1 MALPPNET
9 VTVALLKRKSVLRV
23 WQNKVQMMIL
33 SLNDGWNDDD
43 DGNFDDN
50 DDKNHKKYANFRIPP
65 QKLPI

>member
-1 MALPPNET
+1 MTLPPNET
-9 VTVALLKRKSVLRV
+9 VTVALLKRKSVLCV

-50 DDKNHKKYANFRIPP
+50 DDKNHKKCQY
-65 QKLPI
+65 